1 MRKGKER
8 KGYQGDSHGSRSEL
22 SGDLDDLLQRDV
34 AVVLDVLLL
43 LSVAQRLLERLDDVG
58 RGGRDDHD
66 GRLTVLADQLDRDVQ
81 ALPGLGSLDDIIGDL
96 LGGLGKATN
105 KSAKRFIKKTRKKKS
120 RGVKKVDTRP
130 RGPVLG
136 ARTADGGAS
145 PPVTRRVTV
154 KAGRRKGE

>member
-1 MRKGKER
+1 M
-8 KGYQGDSHGSRSEL
+8 
-22 SGDLDDLLQRDV
+22 
-34 AVVLDVLLL
+34 LDVLLL

-81 ALPGLGSLDDIIGDL
+81 ALPGLGGLDDIIGDL

-105 KSAKRFIKKTRKKKS
+105 KSAKRLSKKTRKKKEEQRS
-120 RGVKKVDTRP
+120 KKKVDTRP